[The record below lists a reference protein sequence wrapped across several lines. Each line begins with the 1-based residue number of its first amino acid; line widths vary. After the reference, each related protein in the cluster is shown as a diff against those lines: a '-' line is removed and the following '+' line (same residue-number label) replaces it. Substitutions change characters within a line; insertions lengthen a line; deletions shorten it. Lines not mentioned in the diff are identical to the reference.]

1 MLKSL
6 FVWLEGTSD
15 EDFFRE
21 IVKPILRERYQS
33 ISTIPYA
40 QQPDNETN
48 RRVREVARSHEELD
62 YLWFA
67 DLDPEQFPCVTA
79 RKNATTS
86 RYPHLRI
93 DRIAV
98 VEPEIEA
105 WYLAG
110 LDGAACEALRIR
122 EYQNTNSLT
131 KEDYKKLISSTRRSE
146 IDFRM
151 DILGEFSMEVAKR
164 KNDSF
169 AYFCRKYIEVI

>member
-1 MLKSL
+1 MSKSL
-6 FVWLEGTSD
+6 FVWLEGASD
-15 EDFFRE
+15 EDFFRG
-21 IVKPILRERYQS
+21 IVEPILSDRFES
-33 ISTIPYA
+33 ISTISYA
-40 QQPDNETN
+40 QEPDSETN
-48 RRVREVARSHEELD
+48 KVIRGVARSHEDLD
-62 YLWFA
+62 YLWLA
-67 DLDPEQFPCVTA
+67 DLDPEQFPCITA
-79 RKNATTS
+79 KKDATVS
-86 RYPHLRI
+86 RHPHLRI
-93 DRIAV
+93 DRIAI

-131 KEDYKKLISSTRRSE
+131 KEDYNKLISSTKRSE
-146 IDFRM
+146 IDLRM